1 MKIKLSKNLIKKNHV
16 TNSNLFS
23 KFYFKI
29 LHKKILNIGNFNRR
43 ISILDYGC
51 GKGDLKKLNKKMN
64 NVSKIINYDKVKTLS
79 DINSY
84 KNIKLNTVVFCQ
96 IFYLLKKKE
105 IKKILKEFKAKD
117 KNIDVIVA
125 FSTQG
130 ILNKIF
136 AFILGH
142 KDAHYG
148 TKTKPIEEEK
158 ILLEECNLI
167 KKINFFGLFKILKLK
182 FKEI

>member
-1 MKIKLSKNLIKKNHV
+1 M
-16 TNSNLFS
+16 
-23 KFYFKI
+23 
-29 LHKKILNIGNFNRR
+29 
-43 ISILDYGC
+43 
-51 GKGDLKKLNKKMN
+51 
-64 NVSKIINYDKVKTLS
+64 
-79 DINSY
+79 
-84 KNIKLNTVVFCQ
+84 
-96 IFYLLKKKE
+96 
-105 IKKILKEFKAKD
+105 
-117 KNIDVIVA
+117 A

-158 ILLEECNLI
+158 ILLEECDLI

>member
-1 MKIKLSKNLIKKNHV
+1 MEDEKVIIKNVRVEYITTK
-16 TNSNLFS
+16 TD
-23 KFYFKI
+23 KF
-29 LHKKILNIGNFNRR
+29 
-43 ISILDYGC
+43 
-51 GKGDLKKLNKKMN
+51 N
-64 NVSKIINYDKVKTLS
+64 NEICYLTL
-79 DINSY
+79 
-84 KNIKLNTVVFCQ
+84 
-96 IFYLLKKKE
+96 
-105 IKKILKEFKAKD
+105 KD

-158 ILLEECNLI
+158 ILLEECDLI